1 MELWTANHAIT
12 LLPSLAVMIVI
23 GLFARWLIGN
33 KAFKIRIIPIQIIA
47 IFLVILEFGKQF
59 TSIYRGYDLYHIPL
73 HFCSLFI
80 FMLPAMAFYRGKH
93 MQKVFAITS
102 ALCTAVFCLIL
113 IYPNLIYSAG
123 NIEHFFDDYL
133 DFHTVA
139 FHNLVMLAFVLI
151 VTLELHIP
159 EPKGEKIAVTLFML
173 GFCTISASMAQI
185 LKTNFAN
192 FYSCNIPAL
201 DALKNSI
208 APVLGSTLT
217 QILYVLIVALLH
229 VLFVLGCYLLYR
241 TLARGIQSK
250 TLKYSKTYS
259 NS

>member
-1 MELWTANHAIT
+1 MELWTANHMIT

-23 GLFARWLIGN
+23 GLVIRRLIGR
-33 KAFKIRIIPIQIIA
+33 KTFKIRIIPIQIIA

-93 MQKVFAITS
+93 MQKVFTITS
-102 ALCTAVFCLIL
+102 ALCTAVFCLML

-123 NIEHFFDDYL
+123 NIEHFFDDFM

-151 VTLELHIP
+151 LALDLQTPAQNSGNKAIT
-159 EPKGEKIAVTLFML
+159 IFML
-173 GFCTISASMAQI
+173 IFCAVSSTMAQI
-185 LKTNFAN
+185 LKTNYAN
-192 FYSCNIPAL
+192 FYTCNIP
-201 DALKNSI
+201 
-208 APVLGSTLT
+208 VLEELRISVRAILGAVVT
-217 QILYVLIVALLH
+217 QIIYILILTVLNIG
-229 VLFVLGCYLLYR
+229 FVLGCNLLFKALSR
-241 TLARGIQSK
+241 AIRGKSQIKQDLS
-250 TLKYSKTYS
+250 L
-259 NS
+259 